1 MDFCIIPPRRPG
13 SLQAELE
20 RAVKQQSQKIV
31 VLDDDPTGTQ
41 TVHDIPVFTE
51 YGKESVMAGMQATQ
65 DMFFLLTNSR
75 SFSADKTESEHRKI
89 ARNICEMAEQSGR
102 DFLVISR
109 GDSTLRGHWPLETAV
124 LKDEFMKNGH
134 FLDGEVICPFFPEGG
149 RVTAGDIHYVK
160 QDEDYIPAGETEFAH
175 DATFGY
181 HSSNLKDWV
190 EEKTSGAVLARD
202 VCSVSLE
209 ELRSDLSA
217 VKEKLIHLNGGMMI
231 VNAVEYT
238 DLEAFVLALLDVMA
252 QGKHFIFRSAAALP
266 RVLGRIEHSSFLT
279 GEQLCDGSGRGG
291 LVVIGSHVKRSTEQL
306 KDLLTLPEL
315 QPIELD
321 SDLVLRPDLLDAETD
336 RVKREAEEAI
346 VAGKTAVLYTKRT
359 LLDPADMSPEQK
371 LALSVSVADAVT
383 KTVKSIAQRP
393 SFIIAKGGITSS
405 ETATAALGAKR
416 AWVLGQAAAGIPV
429 WKLGEESRYPDLP
442 YIIFPGNVGDVDTLK
457 NIVAQI
463 QGYQK
468 NRR

>member
-1 MDFCIIPPRRPG
+1 MDFCTIPPRRPG
-13 SLQAELE
+13 SLQAEME
-20 RAVKQQSQKIV
+20 RAVKQQSRKIV

-51 YGKESVMAGMQATQ
+51 YGKESVMAGMQAEQ

-134 FLDGEVICPFFPEGG
+134 FLDGEIICPFFPEGG

-160 QDEDYIPAGETEFAH
+160 QDGGYIPAGETEFAH

-383 KTVKSIAQRP
+383 KTVKSIVQRP

-442 YIIFPGNVGDVDTLK
+442 YIIFPGNVGDADTLK